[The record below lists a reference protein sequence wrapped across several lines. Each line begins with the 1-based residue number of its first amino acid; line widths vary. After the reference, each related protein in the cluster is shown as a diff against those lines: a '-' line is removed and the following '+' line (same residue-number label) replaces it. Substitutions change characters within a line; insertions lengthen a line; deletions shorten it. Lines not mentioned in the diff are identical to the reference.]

1 MAPET
6 DIVVQNKD
14 LNIVLDPKL
23 RPVPDKRS
31 PTQLHPN
38 IKTPVKFRTWA
49 TPAHSQVY
57 AQLVM
62 TQRSIHTLATQVRFE
77 RKTKNREGVLAPR
90 FVEWMMGYPLG
101 FTDFGGD
108 LC

>member
-1 MAPET
+1 MLRS
-6 DIVVQNKD
+6 ID
-14 LNIVLDPKL
+14 LFSGVGGITLCTI
-23 RPVPDKRS
+23 
-31 PTQLHPN
+31 TQLHPN

-90 FVEWMMGYPLG
+90 FVEWMMGY
-101 FTDFGGD
+101 T
-108 LC
+108 

>member
-1 MAPET
+1 
-6 DIVVQNKD
+6 
-14 LNIVLDPKL
+14 
-23 RPVPDKRS
+23 
-31 PTQLHPN
+31 
-38 IKTPVKFRTWA
+38 
-49 TPAHSQVY
+49 
-57 AQLVM
+57 M

-101 FTDFGGD
+101 FTDFDGD